1 MSPTKG
7 LMDKVVQ
14 YVLNEASKVESLWEV
29 LLCHGVWQ
37 AVIKMLRKQTV
48 PLFVIEQ
55 KKLDYIFHFP
65 Y

>member
-1 MSPTKG
+1 
-7 LMDKVVQ
+7 MDKVVQ

-29 LLCHGVWQ
+29 LLCQGVWQ
-37 AVIKMLRKQTV
+37 AVIKMLRKQSV